1 MEKTKSIQKIIN
13 EILDYKPYIQD
24 LLKDNIINFS
34 NLARKL
40 SDEIKLKYKKTPNL
54 NAIIMAIYR
63 YAEKVKVTNISNEI
77 ISIASDFDLNLV
89 NDMVSITLRRN
100 LSNHSIVSEIYDKN
114 IDWVKGERMYL
125 FQSSGELAVLLNRKN
140 AKFILERLNKPNR
153 EILQKEDDLSILI
166 VNTPPRMVD
175 VPGVM
180 YYLTGLIARGG
191 ITLIDIIS
199 TFTEI
204 IFAVRAEDGTKI
216 FNILEMAIKNAR
228 KNIEAGLM

>member
-1 MEKTKSIQKIIN
+1 F
-13 EILDYKPYIQD
+13 IQD
-24 LLKDNIINFS
+24 LLKDNNINFS
-34 NLARKL
+34 NLSRNL
-40 SDEIKLKYKKTPNL
+40 IDEIKEKYQKSPNL

-63 YAEKVKVTNISNEI
+63 YAEKLKVTQLSKEI
-77 ISIASDFDLNLV
+77 IRIVSEFDLNLA

-114 IDWVKGERMYL
+114 IDWSKGERMYL

-140 AKFILERLNKPNR
+140 AKLILNKLENKKL

-204 IFAVRAEDGTKI
+204 IFAVRSADGIKI
-216 FNILEMAIKNAR
+216 FDILETAIKDAR
-228 KNIEAGLM
+228 KNVES

>member
-1 MEKTKSIQKIIN
+1 
-13 EILDYKPYIQD
+13 
-24 LLKDNIINFS
+24 
-34 NLARKL
+34 NLA
-40 SDEIKLKYKKTPNL
+40 
-54 NAIIMAIYR
+54 
-63 YAEKVKVTNISNEI
+63 
-77 ISIASDFDLNLV
+77 

-114 IDWVKGERMYL
+114 IDWSKGERMYL

-140 AKFILERLNKPNR
+140 AKLILEKLQNKKR

-166 VNTPPRMVD
+166 VNTPPRMVN

-204 IFAVRAEDGTKI
+204 IFAVRSADGIKI
-216 FNILEMAIKNAR
+216 FDILETAIKDAR
-228 KNIEAGLM
+228 KNVES